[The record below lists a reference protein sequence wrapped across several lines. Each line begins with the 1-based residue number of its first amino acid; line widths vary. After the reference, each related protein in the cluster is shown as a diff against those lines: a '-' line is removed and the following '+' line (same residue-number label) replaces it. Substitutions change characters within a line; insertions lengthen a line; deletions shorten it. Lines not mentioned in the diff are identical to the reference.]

1 MFNIVMTIV
10 TKNNIPSV
18 NAKFRSFFISKINVF
33 SPEAEGANSV
43 VTRRRMALTARSMLI
58 SWKVKGG
65 SNIFTLLQYG
75 TL

>member
-1 MFNIVMTIV
+1 MLNIVMAIV
-10 TKNNIPSV
+10 TKNNAPSV

-33 SPEAEGANSV
+33 SPEAEDASSA
-43 VTRRRMALTARSMLI
+43 VTRRRMALTARSMLV

-65 SNIFTLLQYG
+65 SNIFTLLPYG